1 MRGILA
7 DARLALR
14 SWLRS
19 PAFTLI
25 AVASIGLGIGA
36 STSVFTLVDQ
46 VILRRLPVKSP
57 GELVQVTF
65 EGSTYGSSWGDGT
78 ELSYPMYTEMRD
90 NNQVFSGM
98 FCRFG
103 YPFHVGYADRT
114 ERVAGELV
122 SGTYFPVLGVGAALG
137 RVLGPEDDRSPGGHP
152 VAVLGHAFWASRF
165 AADPT
170 VVGRS
175 LVINGQAYSVVG
187 VAQRGFEGIELGRRT
202 SVFVPIMMKGQLT
215 PGWNALDE
223 RLSRWVRVSARLRPG
238 VTPEGAAASLG
249 PFFRGRLEADHAD
262 PGFRGAPEA
271 LRQRYLENR
280 LIVREDAQG
289 RPGFRARL
297 SRPLGVLMGTAA
309 GVLLIACAN
318 VANLLL
324 ARGAARRREMAV
336 RMALGASGRRLVQQ
350 LLVESVLL
358 SLAGGLAGLAL
369 SAFGAPLVLALFANP
384 ETPEPFSTS
393 PDARILVF
401 TFAVSTLTGILF
413 GLMPAR
419 EASRPEVAPT
429 LKDQAGS
436 VLGGGSARFRKAL
449 VASQL
454 AVSLLL
460 VIVAGLFLRTLK
472 NLLAVDVGFE
482 TRALLS
488 FTVDPSL
495 NGYTSERTKQF
506 ARELVQRLNTTP
518 GVEAASLAST
528 RLLEGN
534 QWTSDFTVE
543 GYRHAADE
551 DMEQNCNTVGPGY
564 FRAMGIPL
572 LMGREFG
579 ERDERLEDLG
589 KENWRSQFRVA
600 VANQRFVKRYF
611 GDANPIGRR
620 LGFGTN
626 PGEQTPIEIVGV
638 VADSKYTGVRDE
650 TQRQLFFPFLESA
663 RPRGFTAYVRTRRTP
678 EAMFK
683 VVGQIV
689 RQLDPNLPVASPR
702 TLDQQVAQSLSRE
715 RMVATMSGIFGTLA
729 TLLAV
734 VGLYGVMAYTVARRT
749 REIGV
754 RMALGARVAD
764 IAWMVVREVVAIV
777 ALGMSIALLAA
788 FGLGRLVAS
797 ELYGVAAT
805 DPPTLAAAA
814 LLLAVVSLLAGL
826 LPSWRAARVD
836 PTTALRYE

>member
-1 MRGILA
+1 MVS

-14 SWLRS
+14 SWLRT

-36 STSVFTLVDQ
+36 STAVFTLIDQ
-46 VILRRLPVKSP
+46 VILRPLPVKSP
-57 GELVQVTF
+57 GELVQVTV
-65 EGSTYGSSWGDGT
+65 EGSTYGANWGDGT
-78 ELSYPMYTEMRD
+78 ELSYPMYAELRD

-103 YPFHVGYADRT
+103 YPFHVGYGDQT

-122 SGTYFPVLGVGAALG
+122 SGTYFPVLGVSAAVG
-137 RVLGPEDDRSPGGHP
+137 RLLGPEDDRSPGGHP
-152 VAVLGHAFWASRF
+152 VAVLSHAYWTSRF
-165 AADPT
+165 ASDPT

-175 LVINGQAYSVVG
+175 LVINGQAYTVVG
-187 VAQRGFEGIELGRRT
+187 VAQPGFEGIELGRPTR
-202 SVFVPIMMKGQLT
+202 VFAPIMMKARLT
-215 PGWNALDE
+215 PGWDALDE

-238 VTPEGAAASLG
+238 VTPERAAVSLE
-249 PFFRGRLEADHAD
+249 PFFRGRLEADLAD
-262 PGFRGAPEA
+262 PDFRGAPEA
-271 LRQRYLENR
+271 LRQRYLRNR
-280 LIVREDAQG
+280 LVVREDAQG
-289 RPGFRARL
+289 RPGFRKKL
-297 SRPLGVLMGTAA
+297 SQPLGVMMAMAA

-324 ARGAARRREMAV
+324 ARGAARRREMAL
-336 RMALGASGRRLVQQ
+336 RLALGASRSRLVRQ

-369 SAFGAPLVLALFANP
+369 SAFGAPLVLALFASP
-384 ETPEPFSTS
+384 ETPEPVSTS
-393 PDARILVF
+393 PDLRILAF
-401 TFAVSTLTGILF
+401 TFAVSAVTGLLF
-413 GLMPAR
+413 GLAPAR
-419 EASRPEVAPT
+419 ESSRPEMAPT

-460 VIVAGLFLRTLK
+460 MIGAGLFLRTLH

-482 TRALLS
+482 TRALVS

-495 NGYTSERTKQF
+495 NGYSSQRTKQF
-506 ARELVQRLNTTP
+506 ARELLQRLETTP
-518 GVEAASLAST
+518 GVESASLAST

-543 GYRHAADE
+543 GYRHATDE

-564 FRAMGIPL
+564 FRAMRIPL
-572 LMGREFG
+572 LMGREFE
-579 ERDERLEDLG
+579 ERDERVEDLEG
-589 KENWRSQFRVA
+589 EEWPRQFRVA
-600 VANQRFVKRYF
+600 IANQRFVKRYF

-626 PGEQTPIEIVGV
+626 PGRPTPIEIVGV

-650 TQRQLFFPFLESA
+650 TQRQIFFPFLESA
-663 RPRGFTAYVRTRRTP
+663 RPRGFTVYVRTLQSP
-678 EAMFK
+678 EAIFK

-689 RQLDPNLPVASPR
+689 RQIDPNLPVAAPR
-702 TLDQQVAQSLSRE
+702 TLEQQVAQSLSRE
-715 RMVATMSGIFGTLA
+715 QMVATMSAIFGTLA

-754 RMALGARVAD
+754 RMALGAREAD

-777 ALGMSIALLAA
+777 AVGMTIALLAA
-788 FGLGRLVAS
+788 WGLGRLVS
-797 ELYGVAAT
+797 SQLYGVAAT
-805 DPPTLAAAA
+805 DPPTLVAAV

-826 LPSWRAARVD
+826 LPSRRAARVD